1 MLTAITHIKPSL
13 TNAIAHDISSNGKAI
28 AEVVDAQM
36 NETTMQELSKLIL
49 VASLADVPNA
59 LLGLSLSE
67 TIGYLCEPGKDI
79 SSVKRALDEF
89 VMQAWYLYTDR
100 DGRLFFKNTKNMIAE
115 LNSLVDSYDNENA
128 KIELRE
134 FLDQKFKPSV
144 LDCYQSITV
153 FPAIDEINLTEDKVL
168 LVLFEPYKRGS
179 EFQPALL
186 EFYENAVYKNRVMF
200 LSGQKD
206 TMDKLYQSA
215 KQHKAINVI
224 IDRMKEENVAPSNP
238 QFQKAEQK
246 LSKVKLELL
255 QAARETFST
264 LYYPSR
270 DELAKADFFMEFSD
284 NNYNGENQIRELLL
298 QRQKFTKEMCIRDS
312 P

>member
-1 MLTAITHIKPSL
+1 
-13 TNAIAHDISSNGKAI
+13 
-28 AEVVDAQM
+28 
-36 NETTMQELSKLIL
+36 
-49 VASLADVPNA
+49 
-59 LLGLSLSE
+59 
-67 TIGYLCEPGKDI
+67 
-79 SSVKRALDEF
+79 
-89 VMQAWYLYTDR
+89 
-100 DGRLFFKNTKNMIAE
+100 
-115 LNSLVDSYDNENA
+115 LVDSYDNENA

-153 FPAIDEINLTEDKVL
+153 FPAIDEITLTEDKVL

-298 QRQKFTKEMCIRDS
+298 QRQKFTMDITSDIFRKKCEDRLFTQKEMRWIDVKRRAATNPVWQWHIPRALDDLKDEMLKNDIWRES
-312 P
+312 GGILKNRHFPNQKQGYWFKSYDGMTIPVKRF